1 MQIPVTQEVECPQ
14 CGERTSVSVPSEGT
28 ELKIRHS
35 VAAFGEHTTV
45 TCSNGHRYWVY
56 FC

>member
-1 MQIPVTQEVECPQ
+1 MREVECPR
-14 CGERTSVSVPSEGT
+14 CDERTSVSVPDEGV
-28 ELKIRHS
+28 ELKIRRS
-35 VAAFGEHTTV
+35 VAAFGEHETV